1 MTRTI
6 ASHMP
11 YATACE
17 ETIKSHTGERI
28 PQGGNLNLV
37 KFHLTTHNH
46 ITRQNTYFKA
56 SNSKRTTCV
65 HDVLVV
71 NAFTTNSVVGV
82 SINV

>member
-37 KFHLTTHNH
+37 KFHLTTL
-46 ITRQNTYFKA
+46 R
-56 SNSKRTTCV
+56 V
-65 HDVLVV
+65 E
-71 NAFTTNSVVGV
+71 VGMMGKL
-82 SINV
+82 

>member
-37 KFHLTTHNH
+37 KFHLTTLKLLNLQE
-46 ITRQNTYFKA
+46 RA
-56 SNSKRTTCV
+56 SVLWNEARVGCPPAYTQPSHV
-65 HDVLVV
+65 HHVIPGIQSL
-71 NAFTTNSVVGV
+71 G
-82 SINV
+82 

>member
-37 KFHLTTHNH
+37 KFHLTTLIRLTKKDQSHPDA
-46 ITRQNTYFKA
+46 IPV
-56 SNSKRTTCV
+56 C
-65 HDVLVV
+65 
-71 NAFTTNSVVGV
+71 
-82 SINV
+82 